1 MKYKNII
8 VALLLI
14 MIVIL
19 VIYFTSSYE
28 KIYNLIGNII
38 TGLTT
43 GIILVILKNVKK
55 NDIKKSDTFINK
67 YNKLL
72 VLDQN
77 IYNNI
82 YILRMKKDIDIIE
95 IVHLYS
101 DIYSLFSA
109 CCKIKNGNV
118 LKISEEYRI
127 SSLLS
132 KVEEELKEINIYNKN
147 SDEYYITKNEYME
160 KYDINMTKYI
170 KPVLE
175 LKIAIRED
183 IDNEEINR
191 DKIKN
196 SIF

>member
-19 VIYFTSSYE
+19 VIYFTSCYE
-28 KIYNLIGNII
+28 KFYNLIGNII

-43 GIILVILKNVKK
+43 GIILVILENVKE

-67 YNKLL
+67 YNQLL

-101 DIYSLFSA
+101 DIYSLFSS

-118 LKISEEYRI
+118 FKISEEYRI
-127 SSLLS
+127 SLLLS
-132 KVEEELKEINIYNKN
+132 KVEEELKKIDICNKN

-183 IDNEEINR
+183 IDNEKINK